1 MVLSEARSGGFQ
13 VVLAVPPPQVFHP
26 AEVRQLRTRFEELR
40 EEQQSWIEPVFRR
53 SIAREVRRLRR
64 ILQTLDAGC
73 AVVSPVADRA
83 A

>member
-13 VVLAVPPPQVFHP
+13 VVLAVPAPQVFHP

-64 ILQTLDAGC
+64 ILQTLDAGS

>member
-13 VVLAVPPPQVFHP
+13 VVLAVCARHVFHP

-53 SIAREVRRLRR
+53 SIAREVRRLGR
-64 ILQTLDAGC
+64 ILQTLDAGN

>member
-1 MVLSEARSGGFQ
+1 MVLSEARSGGFR
-13 VVLAVPPPQVFHP
+13 VVLAVPTPNVFHP
-26 AEVRQLRTRFEELR
+26 AEVRQLRIRFEELR

-64 ILQTLDAGC
+64 ILQTLDAGN
-73 AVVSPVADRA
+73 AVVTTDADRA

>member
-1 MVLSEARSGGFQ
+1 MVLSEARSGGFR
-13 VVLAVPPPQVFHP
+13 VVLAVPPPHVFHP

-64 ILQTLDAGC
+64 ILQTLDAGN
-73 AVVSPVADRA
+73 AVVTPGADRA